1 MQYPRKMIAG
11 TLGRAAVISGLMC
24 MAASL
29 PPNGADGAD
38 GGLGARI
45 VIEGPQGGAH
55 IKIDARNL
63 PVVGTRWLYRF
74 PVVVTARE
82 PILGVKV
89 NGQSQNLPYAS
100 SVSFQKGV
108 WLSPGE
114 NRVLVEAFTLSEET
128 SRSFQ
133 LNLVAPTKEP
143 EIRWIDLDEQEILIF
158 RPLDNDPEV
167 VEPDTLLQVPGG
179 EQFYLEPGVQLY
191 LEPGRQAPSPG
202 GLMYGFEVEVSAFS
216 SISSVA
222 VNGNIVHRPGTT
234 FARVLAPV
242 ILAPGANSIRVDVTT
257 GTQTVSRD
265 FHIRLNAVKLPG
277 TRLFIPAPS
286 AAASQDA
293 PRQ

>member
-1 MQYPRKMIAG
+1 MKHPGTIIAG
-11 TLGRAAVISGLMC
+11 AMGRTAVISCLMWI
-24 MAASL
+24 AASL
-29 PPNGADGAD
+29 PVEGAD

-45 VIEGPQGGAH
+45 VIEGPMRGEE
-55 IKIDARNL
+55 IKVDARNL
-63 PVVGTRWLYRF
+63 PDVGSRWLYRF
-74 PVVVTARE
+74 PVAITARE

-89 NGQSQNLPYAS
+89 NGQSQNLPYARS
-100 SVSFQKGV
+100 LSFQKGV
-108 WLSPGE
+108 WLSPGV
-114 NRVLVEAFTLSEET
+114 NLVVVEAFTLSEES

-133 LNLVAPTKEP
+133 VNLVVPTKEP
-143 EIRWIDLDEQEILIF
+143 EVRWIDLDEQEILIF
-158 RPLDNDPEV
+158 RPLDNDPEE

-179 EQFYLEPGVQLY
+179 EYFYLQPE
-191 LEPGRQAPSPG
+191 RQPPSPV

-265 FHIRLNAVKLPG
+265 FHIRLSAVKLPG
-277 TRLFIPAPS
+277 TRLFFPVPAAEAP
-286 AAASQDA
+286 QET